1 MAAVEKYVVEWV
13 TPIHAFTDAVADI
26 GAEIA
31 AHETA
36 ITQLNAALV
45 ALGKSPARQNW
56 GGTPETVLADVRQVW
71 CTT

>member
-13 TPIHAFTDAVADI
+13 APIDAYTDAVAEID
-26 GAEIA
+26 AEIA
-31 AHETA
+31 AHEMA

-45 ALGKSPARQNW
+45 ALCKTPARQNQ
-56 GGTPETVLADVRQVW
+56 GGNPEMELAEVRQIW